1 MSLLRVEQILAG
13 SRRADQLRPLLRLA
27 ETALRTWEPRW
38 SDFLE
43 PSLREEAEQ
52 RLAGLS
58 EVSLA
63 SWGGH
68 PGAERRCLLLQR
80 REAAVEIGSLE
91 AGLLGLEISGNF
103 LFDPAGSADLRA
115 GILAA
120 AAAADAGGE
129 REEAGASPGAA
140 AAAAGGAAGSGE
152 SSGMAAEG
160 ALGDLWIR
168 GDRGGQGIVQ
178 AWLARRLEG
187 REGFVR
193 SVPVRFEL
201 RPIAELQLP
210 ALRLPKRLQSVEAS
224 LRLDA
229 VASAGFGLSRSRMA
243 ERIRQGAVRLDWQV
257 VTSPSRE
264 LAVGERVQL
273 EGRGEL
279 VIVAIQAT
287 LRGRWRVEMERR

>member
-1 MSLLRVEQILAG
+1 MSLPRAEPILAG
-13 SRRADQLRPLLRLA
+13 SRRAEELRPLLELA
-27 ETALRTWEPRW
+27 ETVLRTWEPRW
-38 SDFLE
+38 SGFLE
-43 PSLREEAEQ
+43 APLREEAEQ
-52 RLAGLS
+52 RLSGLS
-58 EVSLA
+58 ELGLA

-80 REAAVEIGSLE
+80 REAALEIESLD

-103 LFDPAGSADLRA
+103 LFDPAGPADLRA
-115 GILAA
+115 AILAA
-120 AAAADAGGE
+120 A
-129 REEAGASPGAA
+129 S
-140 AAAAGGAAGSGE
+140 AAAGDQPAAAVDPAAGVAVGGGQPGSLAVPAR
-152 SSGMAAEG
+152 AAEAG
-160 ALGDLWIR
+160 LGDLWMR

-187 REGFVR
+187 REGMVR
-193 SVPVRFEL
+193 SVPVRFAL

-210 ALRLPKRLQSVEAS
+210 ALRLPKRMQSVEAS

-243 ERIRQGAVRLDWQV
+243 DRIRQGAVRLDWQV

-279 VIVAIQAT
+279 VIVAIHPTQ
-287 LRGRWRVEMERR
+287 RGRWRVEMERR